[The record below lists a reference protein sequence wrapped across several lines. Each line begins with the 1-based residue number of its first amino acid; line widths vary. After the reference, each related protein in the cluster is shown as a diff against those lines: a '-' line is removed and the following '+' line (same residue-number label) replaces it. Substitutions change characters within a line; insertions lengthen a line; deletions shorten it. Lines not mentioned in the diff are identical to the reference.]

1 VTLRLASIAKEKG
14 VDIYTDRLKALKVTS
29 IPMMSFRI
37 LGFGGRMLAVPFVT
51 PELDWLGV
59 DLGKGNTVP

>member
-1 VTLRLASIAKEKG
+1 
-14 VDIYTDRLKALKVTS
+14 
-29 IPMMSFRI
+29 MMTFRI

-59 DLGKGNTVP
+59 DVPKGNTVP